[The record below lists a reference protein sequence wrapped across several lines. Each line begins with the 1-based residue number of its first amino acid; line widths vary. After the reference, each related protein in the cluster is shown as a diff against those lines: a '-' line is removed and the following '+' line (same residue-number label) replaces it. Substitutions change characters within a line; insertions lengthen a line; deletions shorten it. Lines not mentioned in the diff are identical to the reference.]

1 MEENENG
8 APKVEEPKPEEPE
21 EKEPEPEP
29 EPKKPFNFSVSETN
43 GDYKNNRFCLAT
55 GKAVSDDDKEYRTY
69 NAPKIEDIEDQ
80 VVKNTQDIV
89 KDFEGCRNGL
99 NGLEEKF
106 KEKVE
111 SLEKERMGLQ
121 KEVNDKVAAL
131 NKIVKDY
138 EVKTLGA
145 LEEKYNNINGEY
157 NASIISAQNLTRE
170 VDELIKK
177 TNDVLDQFVE
187 RKVNG
192 DVCMIEINK
201 LQKEIEAKTKDIENI
216 KEKVCTE
223 YKIEFRPNEIFDDIF
238 GQLDN
243 EDAILELKKY
253 GEDFIEIKVEDQ
265 KGEHEEL
272 AYASNDDFPVRCT
285 DEHENER
292 KVYYNEGKNEWY
304 CHECKREN
312 GEKFYKDIIDD
323 KKAEIERICT
333 KLEENC
339 NKLIERNKKNADNEF
354 NFSTDLNS
362 KIEEI
367 NKFFADMHKNLEVK
381 RNKLLEDLKT
391 GFKEKYDTINKEHE
405 RLRLYL
411 KEGNHLL
418 ALARETSKYYGWA
431 EGHTGKSYK
440 PIQQLIVDIKNLN
453 TKSEILSEKIA
464 SLESESKKKFMK
476 IEFKHEGEQKI
487 KEGIESISVDV
498 KIVSEQ

>member
-8 APKVEEPKPEEPE
+8 APAEPKPEEAE
-21 EKEPEPEP
+21 AKEPEPEP
-29 EPKKPFNFSVSETN
+29 EPKKPFNFSVSEAN

-106 KEKVE
+106 KEKAE
-111 SLEKERMGLQ
+111 LLEKDRRKLQ
-121 KEVNDKVAAL
+121 DGINEKVAAL

-138 EVKTLGA
+138 EVRTLGA
-145 LEEKYNNINGEY
+145 LEEKYNSINDEY
-157 NASIISAQNLTRE
+157 NTSINNAQNLTRE
-170 VDELIKK
+170 VEELIKK
-177 TNDVLDQFVE
+177 TNDVLEQFAKRE
-187 RKVNG
+187 VNG

-201 LQKEIEAKTKDIENI
+201 LQKEIEEKTKDIENI
-216 KEKVCTE
+216 KEKVCTD
-223 YKIEFRPNEIFDDIF
+223 YKIEFRPNEILDAIF
-238 GQLDN
+238 GQLEKEN
-243 EDAILELKKY
+243 GILVLKKF
-253 GEDFIEIKVEDQ
+253 GEDYIEVKAEDQ

-292 KVYYNEGKNEWY
+292 KVYYNEKENKWY

-362 KIEEI
+362 KRDDI
-367 NKFFADMHKNLEVK
+367 NKFFADVHKTLEDK
-381 RNKLLEDLKT
+381 RNKLLEDLES
-391 GFKEKYDTINKEHE
+391 GFKEKIVTIKKEHE

-418 ALARETSKYYGWA
+418 ALARETSKFYGWA

-453 TKSEILSEKIA
+453 TKSEILSGKIA
-464 SLESESKKKFMK
+464 SLESESKKKFMEIK
-476 IEFKHEGEQKI
+476 FNREGGKQKI
-487 KEGIESISVDV
+487 DEGIESISVNV
-498 KIVSEQ
+498 EIIPEQ